1 LLVSGQQIYTRG
13 EDKRHENKFIICLLS
28 ASSLW
33 ASQTVT
39 LDTAGAK
46 VRDGDFYISPYTGT
60 LTSSSGAMQQ
70 LTLYCDDF
78 NNESAIGSSWSVN
91 VASVAGGLS
100 TTRYETSNP
109 ADSGYPHHNYPVG
122 LELYE
127 EEAWLF
133 TQEAANSGNASVM
146 KAIQEAAW
154 HLTSNSSSQPSNYNY
169 QAWITAA
176 GNNYNN
182 TVDGYVTPDYSKWY
196 ILTQVGYAG
205 KTGST
210 GNQELLTY
218 IPSSSVQQAPEPGT
232 LLLAGFGLLIAG
244 ASRKIARLVKQK

>member
-1 LLVSGQQIYTRG
+1 M
-13 EDKRHENKFIICLLS
+13 KKFIICLIS

-33 ASQTVT
+33 ASQTLT
-39 LDTAGAK
+39 LNNSGTGIK
-46 VRDGDFYISPYTGT
+46 DGGYYISPYTGT
-60 LTSSSGAMQQ
+60 LTGSTGTTQV
-70 LTLYCDDF
+70 TLYCDDF
-78 NNESAIGSSWSVN
+78 NNQSSFGSSWSVN
-91 VASVAGGLS
+91 VTSVTGDLS

-122 LELYE
+122 QQLYE

-169 QAWITAA
+169 QAWLTAA
-176 GNNYNN
+176 ANDYDK
-182 TVDGYVTPDYSKWY
+182 TVAGYVTPDYSQWY

-205 KTGST
+205 KTDST
-210 GNQELLTY
+210 GNQELLAY
-218 IPSSSVQQAPEPGT
+218 MPSSTVQQAPEPGT
-232 LLLAGFGLLIAG
+232 LVLAGAGLLLAG
-244 ASRKIARLVKQK
+244 ASRKFARARSSK